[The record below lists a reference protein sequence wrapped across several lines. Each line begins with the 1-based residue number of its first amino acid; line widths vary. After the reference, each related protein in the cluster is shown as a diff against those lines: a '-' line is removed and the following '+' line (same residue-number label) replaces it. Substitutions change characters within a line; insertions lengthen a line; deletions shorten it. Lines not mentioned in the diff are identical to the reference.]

1 MANNSLI
8 DKTTRLLQKSLDLR
22 QQRLGVIASNVA
34 NSDTP
39 RYAARTLEFEARLQQ
54 ALKQPPMAAAPLRP
68 RHFAIGNVGF
78 EQIQGQVE
86 LHPDRSGQGDGN
98 SVSVEDEM
106 VSLSENQILYE
117 TTARL
122 TKRKL
127 QLLKYAVN
135 DGR

>member
-1 MANNSLI
+1 MANNGLI
-8 DKTTRLLQKSLDLR
+8 DKTTHLLQKSLDLR

-54 ALKQPPMAAAPLRP
+54 ALQQPPMASVPLQP
-68 RHFAIGNVGF
+68 RHFPIGNVGF

-106 VSLSENQILYE
+106 IALSENQILYE
-117 TTARL
+117 ATARL

>member
-1 MANNSLI
+1 MANNGLI
-8 DKTTRLLQKSLDLR
+8 DKTTHLLQKSLDLR

-54 ALKQPPMAAAPLRP
+54 ALQQPPMASVPLQP
-68 RHFAIGNVGF
+68 RHFPIGNVGF

-86 LHPDRSGQGDGN
+86 QHPDRSGQGDGN
-98 SVSVEDEM
+98 NVSVEDEM
-106 VSLSENQILYE
+106 IALSENQILYE
-117 TTARL
+117 ATARL